1 MDEQKVQTIEKTI
14 RMLMRL
20 DENALILIEH
30 SAETLK
36 KYQDLIQAQE
46 KEGG

>member
-1 MDEQKVQTIEKTI
+1 MNEQKAQAIEKTI

-20 DENALILIEH
+20 DEKALILIEH

-36 KYQDLIQAQE
+36 KYQDLTQAQE
-46 KEGG
+46 KREV